1 MPLTARDGRVT
12 FACRNGRDGR
22 LGFACA
28 VLYMACLVT
37 CLFPG
42 GTVSLAAQ
50 PGQLV
55 LEKPPLDIN
64 WDDYATPDPLPR
76 KVSPLGSAADGTP
89 AVGSGGRA
97 VKVQLRQDRLFG
109 TVEFKSRL
117 KNMPKWERVLRNYSG
132 RSGIDQSFG
141 SNRQR
146 EAKAWEALKE
156 KNKGASALEKARAV
170 NVFFNQWPYRTDQ
183 QIYGVSDY
191 WATPDEFIKNSGDCE
206 DYAIT
211 KMYALMQLGVDP
223 ANMRVV
229 ALRDNIRNLDH
240 AVLALYTNDTVY
252 ILDNVTRLVLTHD
265 NFMHYRP
272 YFSVNGSFTWTHVPP
287 K

>member
-1 MPLTARDGRVT
+1 MPFPGPWDVRESARRV
-12 FACRNGRDGR
+12 RDLR
-22 LGFACA
+22 LWLACA
-28 VLYMACLVT
+28 VLCAACAAAFLAPEG
-37 CLFPG
+37 LA
-42 GTVSLAAQ
+42 SRALAAQ

-55 LEKPPLDIN
+55 LEKPPLDID
-64 WDDYATPDPLPR
+64 WDQYSAPDPPPR
-76 KVSPLGSAADGTP
+76 RASSPPSGGPAGGGSAKT
-89 AVGSGGRA
+89 
-97 VKVQLRQDRLFG
+97 QLRPDRLFG

-117 KNMPKWERVLRNYSG
+117 KSMPKWERVLRDYSG
-132 RSGIDQSFG
+132 RAGLDASFG

-156 KNKGASALEKARAV
+156 KNKNASVLEKARAV

-183 QIYGVSDY
+183 QVYGVSDY

-229 ALRDNIRNLDH
+229 ALHDNIRNLDH
-240 AVLALYTNDTVY
+240 AVLALYTDDAVY

-272 YFSVNGSFTWTHVPP
+272 YFSVNGVFKWTHVPP

>member
-1 MPLTARDGRVT
+1 MPLPGQWEVRQGARRRRG
-12 FACRNGRDGR
+12 GR
-22 LGFACA
+22 LCLACA
-28 VLYMACLVT
+28 VFCMACLAA

-42 GTVSLAAQ
+42 SRALA
-50 PGQLV
+50 GQLV

-64 WDDYATPDPLPR
+64 WDEYATPDPPPR
-76 KVSPLGSAADGTP
+76 RASSSGSGSAAP
-89 AVGSGGRA
+89 KA
-97 VKVQLRQDRLFG
+97 QLRPDRLFG

-117 KNMPKWERVLRNYSG
+117 KNMPKWERVLRAYSG
-132 RSGIDQSFG
+132 RAGIDGSFG
-141 SNRQR
+141 GNRQR
-146 EAKAWEALKE
+146 EARAWEALKE
-156 KNKGASALEKARAV
+156 KHKGASALEKARAV

-183 QIYGVSDY
+183 QVYGVSDY

-229 ALRDNIRNLDH
+229 ALHDNIRNLDH

-272 YFSVNGSFTWTHVPP
+272 YFSVNGVFKWTHVPP

>member
-1 MPLTARDGRVT
+1 MPLTGFRY
-12 FACRNGRDGR
+12 R
-22 LGFACA
+22 LETREVRFCLACA
-28 VLYMACLVT
+28 MLYMACLAA
-37 CLFPG
+37 CLFSG
-42 GTVSLAAQ
+42 GTVSRALAAQ

-64 WDDYATPDPLPR
+64 WDEYATPDPPPR
-76 KVSPLGSAADGTP
+76 KASSSGTP
-89 AVGSGGRA
+89 GGA
-97 VKVQLRQDRLFG
+97 AGGNKGAPLRPDRLFG

-117 KNMPKWERVLRNYSG
+117 KNMPKWERVLRDYSG
-132 RSGIDQSFG
+132 RSGIDGSFG

-156 KNKGASALEKARAV
+156 KNKSASVLEKARAV

-183 QIYGVSDY
+183 QVYGVSDY

-229 ALRDNIRNLDH
+229 ALHDNIRNLDH
-240 AVLALYTNDTVY
+240 AVLALYTNETVY

-272 YFSVNGSFTWTHVPP
+272 YFSVNGVFKWTHVPP